1 MPRISGDSLAAHVE
15 HQKRAV
21 FDAAIR
27 LFVERGYATVS
38 MGDIATEVG
47 LARNSL
53 YRYFPDKASILLSWY
68 HAEIP
73 IQVAR
78 STEILTGDGTVADRL
93 VAWANAQINYAL
105 QPRHALFESLAQA
118 TASLSADARA
128 EFMDGHARLV
138 APFRAALVEAGLDD
152 DRLDATMDLLWAM
165 VMTQTQREARGK
177 ERAPGRAVLASLL
190 AAVCTDDFRGTAGL
204 GRA

>member
-38 MGDIATEVG
+38 MGDIAAEVG

-53 YRYFPDKASILLSWY
+53 YRYFPDKTSILLSWY
-68 HAEIP
+68 HDEIP
-73 IQVAR
+73 IQTTR
-78 STEILTGDGTVADRL
+78 STEILTGEGPVADRL
-93 VAWANAQINYAL
+93 VAWANAQIDYAL
-105 QPRHALFESLAQA
+105 QPEHALFESLAQA
-118 TASLSADARA
+118 SASLSPEARA
-128 EFMDGHARLV
+128 EFMDGHAQLV
-138 APFRAALVEAGLDD
+138 APFRAALAESGIAG
-152 DRLDATMDLLWAM
+152 DRLDATMDLLWAT

-177 ERAPGRAVLASLL
+177 DRAPGRAVLARLIAS
-190 AAVCTDDFRGTAGL
+190 VCTVDAETTTEV
-204 GRA
+204 